1 MYLRPE
7 ISPPELGAPEPGA
20 AEPEAPEDRATEP
33 GAPLPDLDHNA
44 GMGGKSGA
52 CSVFVGLTPQTSQV
66 STSKKWRV
74 SSGSS
79 GRPVRCP
86 VWTYNVKWEV

>member
-1 MYLRPE
+1 MHLRPE

-20 AEPEAPEDRATEP
+20 SEPEAPEDRAPKP

-52 CSVFVGLTPQTSQV
+52 CDVFVGLTPQRSQV
-66 STSKKWRV
+66 LPPKSGV
-74 SSGSS
+74 SQVGAL
-79 GRPVRCP
+79 GGQEGAQ
-86 VWTYNVKWEV
+86 YLEDIL